1 MIDDK
6 DLIRRAL
13 LGDQQAQKLKLKKVW
28 RGMKERCEHP
38 NHSSY
43 KNYGAR
49 GISVCDSWKDDFDCF
64 YQWAIANGYSNGLS
78 LDRIDNDGN
87 YCPENCRWA
96 TVKEQCRNKR
106 NSVIISTPIGKMTV
120 AEYCEKTGANPFVL
134 YSRIR
139 RGSPENDICKLES
152 IRHFNRGED
161 CPSAKLTWDKVH
173 EIRDLSKSGVS
184 SYKIAKMYSVSKK
197 AILNIVHNKTWVE

>member
-1 MIDDK
+1 MADK
-6 DLIRRAL
+6 ELIRRAL
-13 LGDQQAQKLKLKKVW
+13 LGSREAQKLKLKKVW
-28 RGMKERCEHP
+28 RGMKERCERP

-96 TVKEQCRNKR
+96 TCKQQGNNTRSCRFITYNGD
-106 NSVIISTPIGKMTV
+106 T
-120 AEYCEKTGANPFVL
+120 KTMREWEEHLGL
-134 YSRIR
+134 G
-139 RGSPENDICKLES
+139 RGVNG
-152 IRHFNRGED
+152 FG
-161 CPSAKLTWDKVH
+161 
-173 EIRDLSKSGVS
+173 GG
-184 SYKIAKMYSVSKK
+184 
-197 AILNIVHNKTWVE
+197 

>member
-1 MIDDK
+1 MTEK
-6 DLIRRAL
+6 ELIRCAL
-13 LGDQQAQKLKLKKVW
+13 LGDQKAQELKLKKVW
-28 RGMKERCEHP
+28 RGMKERCERP

-106 NSVIISTPIGKMTV
+106 NSVITSTPIGKMTV

-139 RGSPENDICKLES
+139 RGSPENDICKPES

-184 SYKIAKMYSVSKK
+184 SCKIAKMYSVSKK